1 MLFFWRGLGGVS
13 VSLCVYHALDVE
25 VRILQWIRQCSG
37 SYTNAL
43 RAWSGLSGFKVSTF
57 FFGRGFGL
65 WDFWRKHALDT
76 TKPGRSRFW
85 I

>member
-1 MLFFWRGLGGVS
+1 MCFSLAGLGGVS

-43 RAWSGLSGFKVSTF
+43 SAWSGLSGFKVSTF
-57 FFGRGFGL
+57 FLGGDLGCGIVGESM
-65 WDFWRKHALDT
+65 
-76 TKPGRSRFW
+76 PGHG
-85 I
+85 